1 MPPNPA
7 PAFSKIRTVSPVDG
21 SIYVERPLASDPEIE
36 ATLARAKSIQHE
48 WKQVSLSERASICRR
63 AVAWLVERATQ
74 LGTELTWQ
82 MGRPIRY
89 SPMEI
94 RNGFQERAL
103 YMIDIA
109 ASELADRDVEPKE
122 NFRRF
127 IRHEPV
133 GVVLALM
140 PWNYPYLCSC
150 NLVIPAIMAG
160 NSVVLKPSPQTPLIA
175 ERYAEAFR
183 QAGLPDGVFQFL
195 HLNNEQTERIVSD
208 RRIDFVAFT
217 GSVQGGRSIQLARGE
232 RFIGTGLEL
241 GGKDPAYVRADAFLE
256 QTIESLVD
264 GVFFNSGQSCCAVE
278 RIYVHQDVW
287 EKFLEGFVELTK
299 KYVLDNPLDAATTL
313 GPLINE
319 RAADSVRT
327 RVKEAIGKGAKPLVD
342 DSLFPMNKQGTPYL
356 APQVLANVDHAMQ
369 VMTEETFGPVA
380 PLMRVK
386 SDDEAV
392 ALMNDSRY
400 GLTASVWTSD
410 VDAAI
415 QIGNRIESGTWFM
428 NRCDYVD
435 PALPW
440 TGIKD
445 SGHGCS
451 LSRRGYAALTQPKSF
466 NLRLSL

>member
-1 MPPNPA
+1 MSQNA
-7 PAFSKIRTVSPVDG
+7 AANFSAIRTISPVDG
-21 SIYVERPLASDPEIE
+21 SVYAERSLASDAEIE
-36 ATLARAKSIQHE
+36 ATLAKAKQSQRE
-48 WKQVSLSERASICRR
+48 WKQVPISERAAICRR
-63 AVAWLVERATQ
+63 AVASLVERATQ
-74 LGTELTWQ
+74 LGTEITWQ

-103 YMIDIA
+103 YMIDVA
-109 ASELADRDVEPKE
+109 QAELADREIEPKD

-127 IRHEPV
+127 IRNEPV
-133 GVVLALM
+133 GIVFALM
-140 PWNYPYLCSC
+140 PWNYPYLCSG
-150 NLVIPAIMAG
+150 NVVIPAIMAG
-160 NSVVLKPSPQTPLIA
+160 NSVILKPAPQSPLVA
-175 ERYAEAFR
+175 ERYAEAFS
-183 QAGLPDGVFQFL
+183 QAGLPEGIFQFM
-195 HLNNEQTERIVSD
+195 HLAHDQVERIVRD
-208 RRIDFVAFT
+208 PRVGFVAFT
-217 GSVQGGRSIQLARGE
+217 GSVDGGRSIQRARGE
-232 RFIGTGLEL
+232 RFIGASLEL

-256 QTIESLVD
+256 RTIENLVD

-278 RIYVHQDVW
+278 RIYVHHDVW

-299 KYVLDNPLDAATTL
+299 KYVLDNPLDPATTL
-313 GPLINE
+313 GPVINE
-319 RAADSVRT
+319 RAAASVRMK
-327 RVKEAIGKGAKPLVD
+327 VEEAIRKGAQPLVD
-342 DSLFPMNKQGTPYL
+342 TSFFPKNKQGTAYL
-356 APQVLANVDHAMQ
+356 APQVLVNVDHGMQ

-386 SDDEAV
+386 DDEEAV

-415 QIGNRIESGTWFM
+415 RIGSRIESGTWFM

-451 LSRRGYAALTQPKSF
+451 LSRRGYASLTQPKSF
-466 NLRLSL
+466 HLRLSL